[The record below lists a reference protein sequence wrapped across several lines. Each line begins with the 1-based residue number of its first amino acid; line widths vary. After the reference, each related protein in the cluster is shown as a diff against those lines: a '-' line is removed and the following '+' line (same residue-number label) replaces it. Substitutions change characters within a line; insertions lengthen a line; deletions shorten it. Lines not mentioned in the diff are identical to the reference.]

1 MADSKYTVQ
10 DLQDNLAYLEETKR
24 QIKQAIIDKG
34 QSVSNKDTFRS
45 YADKIGAIETGID
58 TSDATANTN
67 DIVSGKTAYSNNE
80 KLVGSMPNNGELNYI
95 PSTEEQIIPAGYTSG
110 GIISAAG
117 LSVDSYNTCLTLT
130 NSILGGT
137 IPYIEPEYIQNQNT
151 NQYIDTKIITTNN
164 IEFEIKYNH
173 INKLGMY
180 ETILGGQTSDG
191 KGIFLM
197 NTCDDSISRKSL
209 RYNTTENKVNT
220 THTYFNEDVVVT
232 LKDNI
237 FTFTSDSGTQ
247 SFTVGNTSSFNSNYS
262 LWIFALNNGGSL
274 FGGALMKLYYLKI
287 WDNGVLIR
295 DYIPVKNVLND
306 NKICLYDKV
315 ENKFY
320 YNAGSG
326 EFIAG
331 GVA

>member
-1 MADSKYTVQ
+1 MDIQFLSKGGT
-10 DLQDNLAYLEETKR
+10 
-24 QIKQAIIDKG
+24 
-34 QSVSNKDTFRS
+34 
-45 YADKIGAIETGID
+45 D
-58 TSDATANTN
+58 TSDATATAN
-67 DIVSGKTAYSNNE
+67 DILSSKTAYVNGKKITGTMSNN
-80 KLVGSMPNNGELNYI
+80 GSLNYT
-95 PSTEEQIIPAGYTSG
+95 PSNVEQIIPAGYTSG

-117 LSVDSYNTCLTLT
+117 LSVDDYDTCLTLT
-130 NSILGGT
+130 NSILGG
-137 IPYIEPEYIQNQNT
+137 IVQYIELEYIQNQNT
-151 NQYIDTKIITTNN
+151 YQYIDTKIIATNN

-173 INKLGMY
+173 INKLGDY
-180 ETILGGQTSDG
+180 ETILGGQTSGG

-220 THTYFNEDVVVT
+220 KNTYFKEDVVVT

-247 SFTVGNTSSFNSNYS
+247 SFTVGNTSSFDSGYS

-287 WDNGVLIR
+287 WYNLLIIT
-295 DYIPVKNVLND
+295 DYKTVKKILNE
-306 NKICLYDKV
+306 KICINYKV

>member
-1 MADSKYTVQ
+1 MDIQFLSKGGT
-10 DLQDNLAYLEETKR
+10 
-24 QIKQAIIDKG
+24 
-34 QSVSNKDTFRS
+34 
-45 YADKIGAIETGID
+45 D
-58 TSDATANTN
+58 TSDATATAN
-67 DIVSGKTAYSNNE
+67 DILSSKTAYVNGEKITGTISNN
-80 KLVGSMPNNGELNYI
+80 GSLDYT
-95 PSTEEQIIPAGYTSG
+95 PSNVEQIIPAGYTSG

-117 LSVDSYNTCLTLT
+117 LSVDDYDTCLTLT
-130 NSILGGT
+130 NSILGG
-137 IPYIEPEYIQNQNT
+137 IVPYIELEYIQNQNT
-151 NQYIDTKIITTNN
+151 NQYIDTKIIATNN

-173 INKLGMY
+173 INKLGNY
-180 ETILGGQTSDG
+180 ETILGGQTSGG

-197 NTCDDSISRKSL
+197 NTCDDSISKKSL

-220 THTYFNEDVVVT
+220 TNTYFNEDVVVT

-247 SFTVGNTSSFNSNYS
+247 SFTVGNTSSFDSGYS

-295 DYIPVKNVLND
+295 DYIPVKNILND